1 MYISILN
8 IKGFRFFNDGF
19 RLSLNKGLTVLVGE
33 NGSGKSTVI
42 DAIRLLLGE
51 DEYNRSGIS
60 LNDFHRPFSIE
71 SATPV
76 ANILIDCIFD
86 ELEGPEQIAY
96 LPWLKPS
103 NVNQAELHLEAINKE
118 DARGRIRKNMWGGT
132 SRRGIFEWELVNSI
146 NCVYLPPL
154 RDAEEKL
161 NSYRGSRLARL
172 LTSLNGSGDED
183 KRLEEKV
190 KEQNNELLSDPLI
203 QNANGLIKKCLID
216 SVGEILGQDV
226 SIQFSEVNFNK
237 IIHQLRLLFF
247 PEIKEGEI
255 PRESFRDISENSL
268 GYNNLLYMATII
280 AEMEAKSDVSTTS
293 LKVLLIEEPE
303 AHLHPQLQTR
313 LLQYLQSAAEKNN
326 IQVIITTHSPTIAA
340 AVGLDPVVVM
350 SLSPLSREREAIALT
365 NCCLDRKTK
374 FFLERWI
381 DITKSV
387 LLFSKGVILV
397 EGISEAILF
406 PEFVKKILG
415 QKTLE
420 DYGISVINIEGIY
433 FKYFMQLFCGYKISE
448 GNFEPC
454 DNIPIRCVGIT
465 DCDPE
470 GDNLGTS
477 DSQSTEDCNNPQ
489 RYLVC
494 ELREHTTNCR
504 LYINSKTFEYDLA
517 LEGNNLAIMSSVLE
531 NITETN
537 GPIKKRAGQ
546 SKNIDWRTKE
556 KKQKTDEAL
565 WFLNHVDQK
574 KGEFAQELA
583 MLLKSDDKPDFEVPS
598 YIRDAILYVTGKSN

>member
-1 MYISILN
+1 MYISKLN
-8 IKGFRFFNDGF
+8 IKGFRFFNDNF

-60 LNDFHRPFSIE
+60 LNDFHRPFSLE
-71 SATPV
+71 SATP
-76 ANILIDCIFD
+76 AENIIIDCVFD

-96 LPWLKPS
+96 LPWLKPD

-118 DARGRIRKNMWGGT
+118 DARGRIKKNMWGGN

-172 LTSLNGSGDED
+172 LIKLNGSGDETH
-183 KRLEEKV
+183 RLEEKV
-190 KEQNNELLSDPLI
+190 KEQNDELLSDPLI
-203 QNANGLIKKCLID
+203 QNANGLIKKCLVD

-226 SIQFSEVNFNK
+226 SIQFSEINFNK
-237 IIHQLRLLFF
+237 IVHQLRLLFY
-247 PEIKEGEI
+247 PEIKEGAI
-255 PRESFRDISENSL
+255 PREAFRDLSENSL
-268 GYNNLLYMATII
+268 GYNNLLYIATII
-280 AEMEAKSDVSTTS
+280 AEMEAQNDASTTS

-313 LLQYLQSAAEKNN
+313 LLQYLQGAVEKNN

-350 SLSPLSREREAIALT
+350 SSSSLNPERKAIALT
-365 NCCLDRKTK
+365 NCGLDRKTK
-374 FFLERWI
+374 FFLERWL

-397 EGISEAILF
+397 EGVSEAILF
-406 PEFVKKILG
+406 SEFVKRVLE
-415 QKTLE
+415 QETLE
-420 DYGISVINIEGIY
+420 DYGISVVNIDGIY
-433 FKYFMQLFCGYKISE
+433 FKYFMQLFCGYKIVE
-448 GNFEPC
+448 ENFESC

-470 GDNLGTS
+470 GSNIGEVGGNNIDG
-477 DSQSTEDCNNPQ
+477 CKNPQ
-489 RYLVC
+489 RFLVHD
-494 ELREHTTNCR
+494 LRDHTSNCR
-504 LYINSKTFEYDLA
+504 LSINSKTFEFDLA
-517 LEGNNLAIMSSVLE
+517 LEGNNLAIMNLALE
-531 NITETN
+531 NITETD
-537 GPIKKRAGQ
+537 GDIKKRARIAK
-546 SKNIDWRTKE
+546 SMDWRSTTSCE
-556 KKQKTDEAL
+556 KIVEAL
-565 WFLNHVDQK
+565 LLLKRIEKK

-583 MLLKSDDKPDFEVPS
+583 MLLKSEDEPDFEVPS

>member
-1 MYISILN
+1 MYISKLN
-8 IKGFRFFNDGF
+8 IKGFRFFNDNF
-19 RLSLNKGLTVLVGE
+19 TLSLNKGLTVLVGE

-60 LNDFHRPFSIE
+60 INDFHRPFSVE
-71 SATPV
+71 SITPT
-76 ANILIDCIFD
+76 ANIQINCVFD
-86 ELEGPEQIAY
+86 ELDGPEQIAY
-96 LPWLKPS
+96 LPWLNPD

-118 DARGRIRKNMWGGT
+118 DSRGRIRKNVWGGT

-161 NSYRGSRLARL
+161 NSYRGSRIARL

-183 KRLEEKV
+183 KRLEKKV
-190 KEQNNELLSDPLI
+190 KEQNDELLSDSLI
-203 QNANGLIKKCLID
+203 QNANELIKKCLID

-226 SIQFSEVNFNK
+226 SIQFSEINFNK
-237 IIHQLRLLFF
+237 IVNQLRLLFF
-247 PEIKEGEI
+247 PEIREGEI
-255 PRESFRDISENSL
+255 PREAFRDLSENSL

-280 AEMEAKSDVSTTS
+280 AEMEAKNDMSTTS

-313 LLQYLQSAAEKNN
+313 LLQYLQGTAKENN

-340 AVGLDPVVVM
+340 AVGLDPVIVM
-350 SLSPLSREREAIALT
+350 SLSPFSRERKAIALT
-365 NCCLDRKTK
+365 NCGLDRKTK
-374 FFLERWI
+374 FFLERWL

-397 EGISEAILF
+397 EGISEALLF
-406 PEFVKKILG
+406 PEFVKRVLG
-415 QKTLE
+415 RKTLE

-448 GNFEPC
+448 GNFDPC

-470 GDNLGTS
+470 KNYIGNTDG
-477 DSQSTEDCNNPQ
+477 QEAGCNNPQ
-489 RYLVC
+489 KFLVSD
-494 ELREHTTNCR
+494 LKKYTSNCR
-504 LYINSKTFEYDLA
+504 LYMNSKTFEFDLA
-517 LEGNNLAIMSSVLE
+517 LEGNNLAIMNLALE
-531 NITETN
+531 NITETD
-537 GPIKKRAGQ
+537 GDIKERARIAKSTEWRSTTSCERTIDALLLLKR
-546 SKNIDWRTKE
+546 IE
-556 KKQKTDEAL
+556 KR
-565 WFLNHVDQK
+565 

-583 MLLKSDDKPDFEVPS
+583 MLLKSEDETDFEVPF
-598 YIRDAILYVTGKSN
+598 YIRDAILYVTGISN